1 MRRIFKILKLYQTG
15 IEKLVFQFF
24 FLLREKKN
32 CPGSFVFAKRG
43 INHTGLFSQKIK
55 SLSNKGFSLVEIL
68 IVITLI
74 LGISASVVVNL
85 MGRRDRAQINQAKI
99 TISRLEDA
107 INTFYLDCGYY
118 PSNVEGLEALVIA
131 PGKCESW
138 GPEPYL
144 HKGKI
149 QKDPWKN
156 DFIYEYNE
164 AAGGFAVISLG
175 KGGKR
180 GGEGIAADIS
190 SQE

>member
-1 MRRIFKILKLYQTG
+1 MLFLISTKCFLGGYMFSKKIFQKLYRTG
-15 IEKLVFQFF
+15 IEIAFF
-24 FLLREKKN
+24 KN
-32 CPGSFVFAKRG
+32 SVSDRY
-43 INHTGLFSQKIK
+43 TR
-55 SLSNKGFSLVEIL
+55 GFSLVEIL

-74 LGISASVVVNL
+74 LGISASLVVNL
-85 MGRRDRAQINQAKI
+85 MGRRDRGQINQAKI

-131 PGKCESW
+131 PDKCESW

-144 HKGKI
+144 KKGKI
-149 QKDPWKN
+149 PKDPWKN

-164 AAGGFAVISLG
+164 SAGTFTVISLG

-190 SQE
+190 SEDI

>member
-1 MRRIFKILKLYQTG
+1 MKRILK
-15 IEKLVFQFF
+15 KLKLFP
-24 FLLREKKN
+24 RKMKN
-32 CPGSFVFAKRG
+32 L
-43 INHTGLFSQKIK
+43 N
-55 SLSNKGFSLVEIL
+55 NKGFSLVEIL

-131 PGKCESW
+131 PEKCESW

-149 QKDPWKN
+149 PKDPWKN
-156 DFIYEYNE
+156 DFIYEYDE
-164 AAGGFAVISLG
+164 SAGTFTVISLG